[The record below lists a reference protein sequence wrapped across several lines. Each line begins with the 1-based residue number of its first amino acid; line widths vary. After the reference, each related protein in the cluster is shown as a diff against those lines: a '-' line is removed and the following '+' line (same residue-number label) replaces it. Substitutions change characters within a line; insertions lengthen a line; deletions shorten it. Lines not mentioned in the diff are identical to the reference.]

1 MRAWTLGSGSSGN
14 ALVIDDDG
22 HRVLIDCGFGPR
34 ALVSRLRMLDIAPES
49 IEAVIVTHEHVDH
62 AQGVGRAQHKWRWP
76 VVATAG
82 TLDAIGGIAE
92 RWRRPL
98 LPGVPVALDGFI
110 VEGFA
115 IPHDAAA
122 PAAIRLVSTRSGQRA
137 GIAHDLG
144 RVPNALREA
153 FADLELLCVEAN
165 HDEVMLRNGPY
176 PFRLQERI
184 RGGFGH
190 IDNAQ
195 AGAWLRECAG
205 PATRDVVLLHLSE
218 ANNTPETA
226 ERAIR
231 ESLNRTRFRG
241 TVRAA
246 PRRVPTAVTGLNARR
261 SVSVQLAL
269 SL

>member
-1 MRAWTLGSGSSGN
+1 MKGWTLGSGSSGN
-14 ALVIDDDG
+14 ALVIEADG

-34 ALVSRLRMLDIAPES
+34 ALATRLKALHIEPQS

-62 AQGVGRAQHKWRWP
+62 AHGVARAQHKWRWP

-82 TLDAIGGIAE
+82 TLDAIGGIPE
-92 RWRRPL
+92 RWRRPIK
-98 LPGVPVALDGFI
+98 PGECIELDGFT

-122 PAAIRLVSTRSGQRA
+122 PAAFRLTARRSGERV

-144 RVPNALREA
+144 RVPDALRKA
-153 FADLELLCVEAN
+153 FVNLELLFVESN

-176 PFRLQERI
+176 HAHLQERI

-190 IDNAQ
+190 INNAQ
-195 AGAWLRECAG
+195 AGAWLKDCVG
-205 PATRDVVLLHLSE
+205 SATRDVVLLHLSE

-226 ERAIR
+226 ERAMR
-231 ESLNRTRFRG
+231 ESLRRTRFTG

-246 PRRVPTAVTGLNARR
+246 PRRVPTAMAGFDARTGVR
-261 SVSVQLAL
+261 VQLAL
-269 SL
+269 GI